1 MPYIEW
7 RGNKCRV
14 KWWAGEYLPNGRK
27 KYEWKSGFDDE
38 DAARDYGLD
47 REYEVRHGT
56 AIKHR
61 DSKTLMKSYC
71 WDWYE
76 AQDLRPSSTR
86 SYKAVINKRIEPY
99 WGNRAV
105 GDITA
110 FEYEAWRKALRA
122 AAERGELSAGY
133 VKQILMI
140 FGAMMDDS
148 VTRYQLRTTS
158 PVVREQRGRGKY
170 KKKVREKKRP
180 QEMATLH
187 RLAVNAYQVWGYTGW
202 TYIWTAAFTGMRPKE
217 MWGLQRCFASPCWP
231 ASDPLDPHD
240 EKREADLD
248 RYTRMPALRVQY
260 QHQWVEGERTLV
272 DPKYDSWRTLV
283 VPPFLHEMHK
293 ALLAS
298 HDSQWVFRS
307 HSGGPLLGT
316 NFEEAYWQPIRD
328 GSPARTGRYARAE
341 IPAVPEMTGK
351 RIYLTRH
358 GHKEWLDEDG
368 HPRVATEARMGHEIG
383 GVEGVYAN
391 VTPGMEL
398 RIAESLQERWENFV
412 GEEGNMW
419 LPPVPSPLPVDL
431 SDRVPVQVSARASL
445 GLD

>member
-7 RGNKCRV
+7 RGGKCRV

-27 KYEWKSGFDDE
+27 KYETESGFEDE

-56 AIKHR
+56 AIKQR

-71 WDWYE
+71 WDWFN
-76 AQDLRPSSTR
+76 AQDLRPSSTQ
-86 SYKAVINKRIEPY
+86 SYKAIINKRIEPY
-99 WGNRAV
+99 WGSRAV

-110 FEYEAWRKALRA
+110 FEYEAWKKALRA
-122 AAERGELSAGY
+122 AAERGEVSARY
-133 VKQILMI
+133 VREILMV

-148 VTRYQLRTTS
+148 VTRYQLRMTS
-158 PVVREQRGRGKY
+158 PVVREKRGRGKY
-170 KKKVREKKRP
+170 EKKVRENKRP

-187 RLAVNAYQVWGYTGW
+187 RLAVNAYEVWGYTGW
-202 TYIWTAAFTGMRPKE
+202 TYIWTAAFTAMRPKE
-217 MWGLQRCFASPCWP
+217 MWGLQRCFTSPNWP
-231 ASDPLDPHD
+231 ASDPLDAD
-240 EKREADLD
+240 DDKREPDLD

-260 QHQWVEGERTLV
+260 QHQWVEGQRTLV

-293 ALLAS
+293 VLLAS
-298 HDSQWVFRS
+298 HDSQWTFRS

-316 NFEEAYWQPIRD
+316 SFEKAYWWPIRD
-328 GSPARTGRYARAE
+328 GSLAREGRYARAE
-341 IPAVPEMTGK
+341 IPAVTEMAKK
-351 RIYLTRH
+351 RIYLLRH

-368 HPRVATEARMGHEIG
+368 HSRVAVEARMGHELG

-398 RIAESLQERWENFV
+398 RIAETLQERWEKFM
-412 GEEGNMW
+412 GENMW

-431 SDRVPVQVSARASL
+431 SLRVPAQVSAGASL
-445 GLD
+445 EVG

>member
-7 RGNKCRV
+7 RGGKCRV

-27 KYEWKSGFDDE
+27 KYESASGFEDE
-38 DAARDYGLD
+38 GAAWNYGLD

-56 AIKHR
+56 AIKQR
-61 DSKTLMKSYC
+61 DSKTLMSVYC
-71 WDWYE
+71 WDWFH

-86 SYKAVINKRIEPY
+86 SYKAIINKRIEPY
-99 WGNRAV
+99 WGSRAV
-105 GDITA
+105 GDITT
-110 FEYEAWRKALRA
+110 FEYEAWKKALRA
-122 AAERGELSAGY
+122 AAERGEISAGY
-133 VKQILMI
+133 VNIILMV

-148 VTRYQLRTTS
+148 VTRYRLRMTS
-158 PVVREQRGRGKY
+158 PIVREKRGRGKY

-187 RLAVNAYQVWGYTGW
+187 RLAVNAYSVWGYDGW

-217 MWGLQRCFASPCWP
+217 MWGLQRCFTSPNWP
-231 ASDPLDPHD
+231 ASDPLDSD
-240 EKREADLD
+240 DRKREPDLE
-248 RYTRMPALRVQY
+248 RYMRMPALRVQF

-272 DPKYDSWRTLV
+272 DPKYESWRTLV

-298 HDSQWVFRS
+298 HDSQWMFRS

-316 NFEEAYWQPIRD
+316 NFEDAYWYPIRD
-328 GSPARTGRYARAE
+328 GSPAREGRYARAE
-341 IPAVPEMTGK
+341 IPAVPEMAKK
-351 RIYLTRH
+351 RIYLLRH

-368 HPRVATEARMGHEIG
+368 HPRVAVEARMGHELG

-398 RIAESLQERWENFV
+398 RIAETLQERWEKFM
-412 GEEGNMW
+412 GEEGNVW
-419 LPPVPSPLPVDL
+419 LPPAPNPFPVDL
-431 SDRVPVQVSARASL
+431 VNRVPVQVNGCTSL
-445 GLD
+445 VVD